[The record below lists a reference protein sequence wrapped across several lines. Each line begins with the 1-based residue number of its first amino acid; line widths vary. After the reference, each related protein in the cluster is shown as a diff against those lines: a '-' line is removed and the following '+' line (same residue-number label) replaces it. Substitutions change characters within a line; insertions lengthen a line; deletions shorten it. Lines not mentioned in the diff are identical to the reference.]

1 MWPRIIRQ
9 LQEANKELWLFL
21 MMFAILAAFNY
32 LVASDRMMLG
42 FYVLPTVFSAYF
54 YGRRH
59 ATLTALA
66 SVLLVILIVYL
77 NPRLFTQGSPVRGIA
92 EKWWDITIWG
102 GTLMVTAYAMGTL
115 YEKKEARVR
124 DLREANKELRETHER
139 EEALISELRES
150 NKDLRETHGREEA
163 LISELRN
170 ANKELHD
177 AYNGVLLILQ
187 RLISDDEY
195 TYRHSIRVVAYADT
209 IAEYIGFDSN
219 QREVVKAA
227 AMLHDIGK
235 LKTSSE
241 LLYRA
246 ARFTASEYEEMK
258 KHVQKG
264 VDQVQPVGGL
274 LRRII
279 PIILA
284 HHDRFD
290 GSGYHPTQGEQIPLE
305 ARIIAVADVY
315 DAMTSDRPYAKA
327 MSPLDAK
334 EVITKG
340 SGTDFDPAVVKAFL
354 KAYQSGALEVDFT
367 ALDMHRP

>member
-9 LQEANKELWLFL
+9 LKEANKELWLFL

-77 NPRLFTQGSPVRGIA
+77 NPRLFTQGGPVRGIA
-92 EKWWDITIWG
+92 EKWYDIAIWG
-102 GTLMVTAYAMGTL
+102 GTLIVIAYAMGTL
-115 YEKKEARVR
+115 YEKKEAHI
-124 DLREANKELRETHER
+124 RELK
-139 EEALISELRES
+139 
-150 NKDLRETHGREEA
+150 
-163 LISELRN
+163 
-170 ANKELHD
+170 D
-177 AYNGVLLILQ
+177 AYKGILQ
-187 RLISDDEY
+187 ILARFIGHDEY
-195 TYRHSIRVVAYADT
+195 TYHHSVRVAAYADV
-209 IAEYIGFDSN
+209 IGEYMRLDPNRRGDLKDAALLHDLGK
-219 QREVVKAA
+219 REVPR
-227 AMLHDIGK
+227 
-235 LKTSSE
+235 E

-246 ARFTASEYEEMK
+246 ARFSESEYDEMK
-258 KHVQKG
+258 KHVEKG
-264 VDQVQPVGGL
+264 AQVIEPLGGSL
-274 LRRII
+274 ARII

-290 GSGYHPTQGEQIPLE
+290 GSGYHPTQGEDIPLE

-327 MSPLDAK
+327 MSSLDAK

-340 SGTDFDPAVVKAFL
+340 SGTDFDPIVVNAFL
-354 KAYQSGALEVDFT
+354 KAYQSGALEVDF
-367 ALDMHRP
+367 ADLEMRRH